1 MADVME
7 KKIAIELIKLE
18 LLNNNNKQDEE
29 ALNYFKKNLDDFPWK
44 DYGDYQNLIA
54 VLAVSEKLETP
65 SESLMS
71 SVLTDA
77 QKIKKAA
84 VVKETQVA
92 AEQDSLKLNIYA
104 NSDSKVVSDT
114 IIPANGKSQTF
125 QKPETFTPF
134 TKEEIKPS
142 PVQEEKKEVILNK
155 QNISDTKLPPQVNKV
170 SQPEI
175 NKTIKPIDHK
185 TVFAGTMPEI
195 KPSIS
200 HELKKQD
207 IVNKQNITELKPF
220 EVKREAQ
227 PDNGRI
233 LKPLDHKTVF
243 ADNKPDLKPLQTDS
257 ITKDK
262 IVNKYVVD
270 NKSIPE
276 IKPEIKPESL
286 RTFVPQENKVTV
298 PDYKPDVKPE
308 LKPHTPKETV
318 QETQTVKE
326 NKILPDNTRLVKDVK
341 SGSDKVNAAD
351 KVGTAKPVIN
361 KTTEKITDDSFT
373 PVKSVSINIE
383 EELKKI
389 EREVLKDIENIK
401 VQISGDVQNKT
412 EHIQQNKKENI
423 TLKEPDFESVRTVL
437 KEHSKISTKERKPLR
452 EPSSSM
458 QSQFKRAN
466 WEESI
471 PFEENPIPVEIP
483 EIKKSQEA
491 LVESKSET
499 VEESIDVSEPV
510 SSVSSI
516 HEKVY
521 PHRKEK
527 RGLVLVIGILIIAI
541 PTLLFFIFS
550 GSSESDKSVNVASTQ
565 LPAVNI
571 NLEQNQEQ
579 EVISESLTED
589 NQIVKTSQL
598 ENTQKTDTKTESKTE
613 TKPETK
619 LIIPPLPESPKI
631 IESAELNGLEENET
645 NDNKTT
651 SQAAFK
657 DISLAPIGQMK
668 KPAEEI
674 QYFVAVEEMPEPI
687 GGIAAI
693 QRKVVYPTIAS
704 AAAVEGR
711 VIINAFVDEYGNV
724 TNTEVV
730 KGIGYGCDEAAVD
743 AIKST
748 KFKPGKQRGKPV
760 NVRITIPVLFKR
772 M

>member
-7 KKIAIELIKLE
+7 KKIATELIKLE

-29 ALNYFKKNLDDFPWK
+29 ALDYFKKNMDDFPWK

-54 VLAVSEKLETP
+54 VLAVSEKLENP
-65 SESLMS
+65 SESLLNR
-71 SVLTDA
+71 VLTDA

-84 VVKETQVA
+84 IVKETHIT

-104 NSDSKVVSDT
+104 NTESKSVSGTVKPTNGSYQTEFKTQTHISDLKK
-114 IIPANGKSQTF
+114 IANQDA
-125 QKPETFTPF
+125 
-134 TKEEIKPS
+134 
-142 PVQEEKKEVILNK
+142 VLEEKKEVILNK
-155 QNISDTKLPPQVNKV
+155 QNISDTKRPPQLNKV
-170 SQPEI
+170 SQPEF
-175 NKTIKPIDHK
+175 NKTIKPLDHSTIFTDTK
-185 TVFAGTMPEI
+185 PEI

-207 IVNKQNITELKPF
+207 IVNKQNNTEPKPF
-220 EVKREAQ
+220 EVKRESQ

-243 ADNKPDLKPLQTDS
+243 ADKKPDLKPLQTES

-262 IVNKYVVD
+262 IVNKNVFSD
-270 NKSIPE
+270 KTLPE
-276 IKPEIKPESL
+276 IKPEISKTIP
-286 RTFVPQENKVTV
+286 PPENKFTV
-298 PDYKPDVKPE
+298 PEKKPD
-308 LKPHTPKETV
+308 LKPAFQNDTAKELQSKNDDKV
-318 QETQTVKE
+318 LKDSSRSIKE
-326 NKILPDNTRLVKDVK
+326 IKPGNGKANATDKVEIAKPVVNKT
-341 SGSDKVNAAD
+341 SDKVN
-351 KVGTAKPVIN
+351 N
-361 KTTEKITDDSFT
+361 DSFT

-389 EREVLKDIENIK
+389 EQEVLKDIESIK
-401 VQISGDVQNKT
+401 VQFSGDVQNKT
-412 EHIQQNKKENI
+412 EHIQQIKKENI
-423 TLKEPDFESVRTVL
+423 TLKDPDFENVRTVL
-437 KEHSKISTKERKPLR
+437 KEHSKISSKERKPLR
-452 EPSSSM
+452 EPTSSM

-471 PFEENPIPVEIP
+471 PFEENPIPVEVP
-483 EIKKSQEA
+483 EIEKSQEA
-491 LVESKSET
+491 LVKSKSET
-499 VEESIDVSEPV
+499 VEESIDVSEPI

-516 HEKVY
+516 HDKVY

-550 GSSESDKSVNVASTQ
+550 GSSESDKSVNIASTQ
-565 LPAVNI
+565 LPVINI
-571 NLEQNQEQ
+571 NLEEKLEE
-579 EVISESLTED
+579 EVISESLIEH
-589 NQIVKTSQL
+589 NLIEKTPQL

-631 IESAELNGLEENET
+631 IESAELNGIDGNET
-645 NDNKTT
+645 TDNKTS
-651 SQAAFK
+651 SQGATR
-657 DISLAPIGQMK
+657 DIPITPMAQMK
-668 KPAEEI
+668 KPAEEN

-687 GGIAAI
+687 GGITAI
-693 QRKVVYPTIAS
+693 QRKVVYPAIAS

-711 VIINAFVDEYGNV
+711 VIINAYVDEYGNV
-724 TNTEVV
+724 TKTEVV
-730 KGIGYGCDEAAVD
+730 KGIGYGCDESAVD

-748 KFKPGKQRGKPV
+748 KFKPGKQRGKAV

>member
-18 LLNNNNKQDEE
+18 LLNNNNRQDEE

-65 SESLMS
+65 SEYLLSK
-71 SVLTDA
+71 VLTDA

-84 VVKETQVA
+84 VVKETPVI
-92 AEQDSLKLNIYA
+92 AEQESLKLNIYA
-104 NSDSKVVSDT
+104 NSGVKRVSE
-114 IIPANGKSQTF
+114 IVIPANGNSQTLP
-125 QKPETFTPF
+125 KPETFTPF
-134 TKEEIKPS
+134 TKQEIKPS

-155 QNISDTKLPPQVNKV
+155 QIISDTKLPPQVNKV

-175 NKTIKPIDHK
+175 NKTIKPLDHK

-243 ADNKPDLKPLQTDS
+243 ADNKPDIKPLQTES

-270 NKSIPE
+270 NKSTPE
-276 IKPEIKPESL
+276 IKPEI
-286 RTFVPQENKVTV
+286 
-298 PDYKPDVKPE
+298 
-308 LKPHTPKETV
+308 KPHTPKETV

-326 NKILPDNTRLVKDVK
+326 NKIIPDITRLAKDVK
-341 SGSDKVNAAD
+341 SGSDKVNTAD
-351 KVGTAKPVIN
+351 KLGTVKPVVN
-361 KTTEKITDDSFT
+361 KTSDKLSDDSFT

-383 EELKKI
+383 EELQKI
-389 EREVLKDIENIK
+389 EQEVLKDIENIK
-401 VQISGDVQNKT
+401 LQFSGDVQNKT

-452 EPSSSM
+452 EPTSSM

-471 PFEENPIPVEIP
+471 PFEENPIHVEVP
-483 EIKKSQEA
+483 EIEKSQEV
-491 LVESKSET
+491 LVESKSEI
-499 VEESIDVSEPV
+499 VEESTYISEPV

-516 HEKVY
+516 HDKVY

-541 PTLLFFIFS
+541 PTLFFFIFS
-550 GSSESDKSVNVASTQ
+550 GSGESDKNVNIASTQ

-571 NLEQNQEQ
+571 NLEEKLEE
-579 EVISESLTED
+579 EVISELLIE
-589 NQIVKTSQL
+589 NNLGEKTPQL

-651 SQAAFK
+651 SQATFK

-668 KPAEEI
+668 KPAEEN

-693 QRKVVYPTIAS
+693 QRKVVYPAIAS

-724 TNTEVV
+724 TKTEVV

-760 NVRITIPVLFKR
+760 NVRITIPILFKR